1 MKQVEYINPAEL
13 PAHGYTNVVVVQGAV
28 KTIYIGGQDAVN
40 AQGEVVGKG
49 DIAAQTRQIMHNLQ
63 VALAAGGA
71 SLEHIIKFNIYVV
84 QGNDIQP
91 GFAVFQEIWGDRPN
105 PPLVSMAFVS
115 GLARPDFLA
124 EIDAIAVVPEKGSGE
139 A

>member
-1 MKQVEYINPAEL
+1 MKQVEYINPTEL
-13 PAHGYTNVVVVQGAV
+13 PAYGYTNVAVVPGAV
-28 KTIYIGGQDAVN
+28 KTIYVGGQDAVN
-40 AQGEVVGKG
+40 AKGEVVGKG
-49 DIAAQTRQIMHNLQ
+49 DMAAQTRQIMHNLQ

-105 PPLVSMAFVS
+105 PPLVSMAYVS
-115 GLARPDFLA
+115 GLAHPDFLA
-124 EIDAIAVVPEKGSGE
+124 EIDAIAVVPEKG
-139 A
+139 